1 MVIFLCKV
9 SGIYLVTVYVA
20 TFWWRPTQLVFEFWY
35 YCFNFLFAITFEIY
49 NPIFNGI
56 FDGILIPE
64 FIVKRPFR
72 EVEHRKREEIL
83 QEILHSVNNKVYGYT
98 NVTNLFSGYN
108 WKIMTLERKYLEH
121 YEAISAEEIQGWD
134 KSMLVAKDLQDDG
147 LKFAY
152 DNVVSSDLI
161 DKYTK
166 KKPIIAPENNSNQLG
181 KDNNNE
187 YELSNIKDAR
197 NVSDII

>member
-98 NVTNLFSGYN
+98 NVTNLLSGYN

-134 KSMLVAKDLQDDG
+134 KIMLVAQNIQDEDLTY
-147 LKFAY
+147 AY
-152 DNVVSSDLI
+152 SSDLLNR
-161 DKYTK
+161 YSAN
-166 KKPIIAPENNSNQLG
+166 KPFIAA
-181 KDNNNE
+181 KDNGSQVNENISKHDE
-187 YELSNIKDAR
+187 YELTNMKNKGNAL
-197 NVSDII
+197 DIV